1 MVTGIQKTTAAIL
14 VSSNQQLEVDE
25 VSLPSRLLVGQ
36 VLVEVITAGICGAQ
50 INEIDAVKGIDHFL
64 PHLLGHEGYAEVLEI
79 GPGVTNVKVGQKVI
93 MHWRKSQGIQAAPAE
108 YTWRNKKLNAGWVTT
123 FNRHSI
129 VSENRLTAIP
139 ETRIDQQILPLLGCA
154 LTTAFG
160 VVEKEAQLTYGD
172 SIIVYGCGGV
182 GLLVI
187 KLAKLRGVRSII
199 AVDVDEN
206 KLALASKFG
215 ADRVIRYINL
225 EETKSA
231 LREVSPNDVSVAIET
246 TGTGSGIE
254 ICFDAVAEEGR
265 VVIVGVPHHKTQIR
279 IPALA
284 LHFGKTFLGSKGGQT
299 VPEKDIPVILKMLES
314 GQLDLSDYPIEE
326 KNIEDINL
334 QIEKVRNGSAGRKI
348 ILFNSI

>member
-1 MVTGIQKTTAAIL
+1 MVTGIQKTKAAIL
-14 VSSNQQLEVDE
+14 VRSNEQLEIDE
-25 VSLPSRLLVGQ
+25 VTFPSCLLVGQ

-50 INEIDAVKGIDHFL
+50 INEIDAVKGIDSFL

-79 GPGVTNVKVGQKVI
+79 GPGVTKVKVGQKVI
-93 MHWRKSQGIQAAPAE
+93 MHWRKSQGIQAVPAE
-108 YTWRNKKLNAGWVTT
+108 YTWRNERLNAGWVTT

-139 ETRIDQQILPLLGCA
+139 ETRIDKRILPLLGCA

-160 VVEKEAQLTYGD
+160 VVEREAQLTYGD

-187 KLAKLRGVRSII
+187 KLAKLRGVNSIT

-206 KLALASKFG
+206 KLSLASKFG
-215 ADRVIRYINL
+215 AGRVIRYTNL

-231 LREVSPNDVSVAIET
+231 LREFSQNDISVAIET
-246 TGTGSGIE
+246 TGTSSGIE
-254 ICFDAVAEEGR
+254 ICFDAIAPGGK
-265 VVIVGVPHHKTQIR
+265 VVIVGVPHYKTEIK
-279 IPALA
+279 IPALD

-299 VPEKDIPVILKMLES
+299 VPERDIPVILKMLES

-326 KNIEDINL
+326 KIIEDINL
-334 QIEKVRNGSAGRKI
+334 LIEKIRNGSAGRKV
-348 ILFNSI
+348 ILFN